1 MMERSRCG
9 ATLSSYISMALAMAR
24 IALGHTASTEF
35 CEMLD
40 SFVDLYNVGNQVDH
54 IKTWNKIELNLS

>member
-9 ATLSSYISMALAMAR
+9 VTLSSYRIMALAMAT

>member
-9 ATLSSYISMALAMAR
+9 ATLSSYILMALAMAT

-35 CEMLD
+35 YEMLD
-40 SFVDLYNVGNQVDH
+40 SFADLYNVGNQIDH

>member
-1 MMERSRCG
+1 
-9 ATLSSYISMALAMAR
+9 MALAMAT
-24 IALGHTASTEF
+24 IVLGHTASTEF